1 MGSRTET
8 QISVLASKSILFQ
21 VNHLSVHLFPQLCL
35 KFLQSC
41 LSGKSFV
48 GLEVQL
54 LLWHSSLSHWTC
66 GSILFSGYRS
76 AWLLIPTWPLVYQ
89 HGNPPNAAPSFSFQ
103 HILSPMHSYASI
115 TKSTVENRPRVRVSF
130 FHRALWHS
138 AHLTMAYIF

>member
-1 MGSRTET
+1 MGSRAET

-41 LSGKSFV
+41 PSGKSFV

-54 LLWHSSLSHWTC
+54 LLWHSFITGLVGLSYFQAT
-66 GSILFSGYRS
+66 GLP
-76 AWLLIPTWPLVYQ
+76 WLLMATWTLVYQ
-89 HGNPPNAAPSFSFQ
+89 YGNPLSTAPGFQFQ
-103 HILSPMHSYASI
+103 HILLPMPSYASI
-115 TKSTVENRPRVRVSF
+115 TKSPVEHRPRVTVSF